1 MPVQFMVTLQHQ
13 HQAISGL
20 TTLDT
25 VGSYQITE
33 DTDNNEDFTDSGDDD
48 DSDNEVFSDVTGPS
62 WWSLHLTDKHVV
74 VAYFFTLKL
83 MFNINNCKNL
93 ILGRLEA

>member
-1 MPVQFMVTLQHQ
+1 MVTLQHQ

-74 VAYFFTLKL
+74 VAYFFTLKF
-83 MFNINNCKNL
+83 MFNTNCKKSHIGKSGGMNN
-93 ILGRLEA
+93 R